1 MYFILREDAM
11 KQYKGQLS
19 LEDIFGIDLKAPV
32 PTGTNKEPA
41 AGTRQNTV
49 RTEDIRPAPV
59 QDVKP
64 SKEEPE
70 ESSSLTG
77 INEPEHIAG
86 DMPPFLEKIMGV
98 VLKKNLYPGDRERI
112 ETSIL
117 NTGTGLTAYVMV
129 VKAFSD
135 SWTDEWTM
143 CHDGS
148 AVKFTRGFIKVRL
161 PEGKTENV
169 AWGPVYD
176 EICSLVRNSKWL
188 TDKERTQ
195 DREAKESAKG
205 RRKIW

>member
-1 MYFILREDAM
+1 MYFILREDAGM
-11 KQYKGQLS
+11 KQGQLS

-41 AGTRQNTV
+41 AGTRQNAV
-49 RTEDIRPAPV
+49 RTEDIRPAPA

-64 SKEEPE
+64 LKEEPE
-70 ESSSLTG
+70 ESPSLTG
-77 INEPEHIAG
+77 IEPEHIAE
-86 DMPPFLEKIMGV
+86 DMSPFLEKIMGV
-98 VLKKNLYPGDRERI
+98 VLKKKLYPGDRERI

-143 CHDGS
+143 CPDGS
-148 AVKFTRGFIKVRL
+148 AVKFTRGSIKVRL

-195 DREAKESAKG
+195 DREAKESVKG
-205 RRKIW
+205 RRNIW